1 MGRMPIVHPCSAA
14 GCTTLTMGEL
24 CLEHEHVAATQVES
38 QGRGSVARAALI
50 GLAAGL
56 AAALLARARVML

>member
-1 MGRMPIVHPCSAA
+1 MGRMPIVHACSAA

-24 CLEHEHVAATQVES
+24 CLEHEHLAAAHAGS
-38 QGRGSVARAALI
+38 QGRGSVARAAAI

-56 AAALLARARVML
+56 AAALLARVRIAL

>member
-1 MGRMPIVHPCSAA
+1 MPIVHPCSAA

-24 CLEHEHVAATQVES
+24 CLEHEHVAAAPAEAAA
-38 QGRGSVARAALI
+38 RGSVARAALI

-56 AAALLARARVML
+56 AAALLARVRIAL

>member
-1 MGRMPIVHPCSAA
+1 MPIVHACSAT

-24 CLEHEHVAATQVES
+24 CLEHEQVAATPAEAP
-38 QGRGSVARAALI
+38 GRGSVARAALI

-56 AAALLARARVML
+56 AAALLARARIAL

>member
-24 CLEHEHVAATQVES
+24 CLEHEHVAATTVGS
-38 QGRGSVARAALI
+38 QGRGSVARAAAI

-56 AAALLARARVML
+56 AAALLARARITL